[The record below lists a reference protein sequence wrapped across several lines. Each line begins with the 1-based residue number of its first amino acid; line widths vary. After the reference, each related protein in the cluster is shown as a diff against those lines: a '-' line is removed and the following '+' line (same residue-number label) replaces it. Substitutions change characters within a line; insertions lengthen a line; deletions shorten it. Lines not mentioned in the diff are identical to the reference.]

1 MPCQPAQ
8 GHKPKRGDGAN
19 AEEILTA
26 ESTVWL
32 IAFMPE
38 RALTRAKRSSE
49 GAMPK
54 TKKAKGAFQWSG
66 DAKARHSHRA
76 QPQCHPS
83 RPVPRP

>member
-1 MPCQPAQ
+1 MRTNANQCEPCQPAQ

-26 ESTVWL
+26 ESTAWL

-49 GAMPK
+49 GAKP
-54 TKKAKGAFQWSG
+54 AGA
-66 DAKARHSHRA
+66 A
-76 QPQCHPS
+76 
-83 RPVPRP
+83 VPCGVLKLNR